1 MSRLAPHRQR
11 GFGLIA
17 ALVLVFLYAPI
28 AVLVFFSFNAG
39 RLFHR
44 FDGFS
49 LAWYGRAFANNGFH
63 DAALNTLI
71 VAVSAAF
78 LATLL
83 ATGAAL
89 GLQAMANRGR
99 RECASLILDVPLV
112 LPEVVM
118 AIATL
123 IFFSFAKAW
132 IGFDLG
138 LGNLVLAHTAFCLP
152 FALMPIRASLA
163 GLDSG
168 LAVAAADLYAGRW
181 QTLRRVTLPLLLP
194 GIGSGAALAFIVSF
208 DDFAMSQFVAG
219 PGQTTLP
226 VFIWAQLKRPLT
238 PEVNAMC
245 ALMLAV
251 SVLFICLS
259 VAIVGRRQASSQN
272 IPQENTP

>member
-99 RECASLILDVPLV
+99 RERASLILDVPLV

-123 IFFSFAKAW
+123 IFFSFAKTW
-132 IGFDLG
+132 IGFDLDSATSFWPIPPSACPSRSCRSG
-138 LGNLVLAHTAFCLP
+138 RALPVSTAASRSRP
-152 FALMPIRASLA
+152 PISMPA
-163 GLDSG
+163 
-168 LAVAAADLYAGRW
+168 AGR
-181 QTLRRVTLPLLLP
+181 PC
-194 GIGSGAALAFIVSF
+194 GA
-208 DDFAMSQFVAG
+208 
-219 PGQTTLP
+219 
-226 VFIWAQLKRPLT
+226 
-238 PEVNAMC
+238 
-245 ALMLAV
+245 
-251 SVLFICLS
+251 
-259 VAIVGRRQASSQN
+259 
-272 IPQENTP
+272 